1 MPAWYGRGFADASG
15 TRGVGRIP
23 HMPSMPFRLLTCTCA
38 LLGTVATA
46 QVVTDASPPSTPEPR
61 VQRTV
66 VEDDGVRVEEL
77 RVRGEVRRIVV
88 QTKGERGSRYEVLPA
103 DGARN
108 LAPGPGST
116 RGAAG
121 QRVWNVLSF

>member
-1 MPAWYGRGFADASG
+1 
-15 TRGVGRIP
+15 
-23 HMPSMPFRLLTCTCA
+23 MPSTPVRLLTLACA
-38 LLGTVATA
+38 LFATA
-46 QVVTDASPPSTPEPR
+46 AGAQAVADVPPPSTPEPR
-61 VQRTV
+61 VRRTV

>member
-1 MPAWYGRGFADASG
+1 MSP
-15 TRGVGRIP
+15 TPI
-23 HMPSMPFRLLTCTCA
+23 RLLAWTFAWLCTQA
-38 LLGTVATA
+38 WA
-46 QVVTDASPPSTPEPR
+46 QPPLAPSGAAPTPPEPR
-61 VQRTV
+61 VQRSV

-121 QRVWNVLSF
+121 QRVWHVLSF